1 MMDSKFQTRII
12 LCAILS
18 AARMVVDFMRGNYKS
33 ANDHIRW
40 FKEMEE
46 LLGEEEV

>member
-18 AARMVVDFMRGNYKS
+18 AARMVVDFMRGNYES
-33 ANDHIRW
+33 ANNHIRW